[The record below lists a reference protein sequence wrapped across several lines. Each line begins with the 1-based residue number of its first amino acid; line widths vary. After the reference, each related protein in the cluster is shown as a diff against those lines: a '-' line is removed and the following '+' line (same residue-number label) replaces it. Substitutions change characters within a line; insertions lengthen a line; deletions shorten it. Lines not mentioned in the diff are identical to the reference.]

1 MTTTINPGVVV
12 EASGLVRVC
21 CYCVP
26 RARLAELHQA
36 HRCTDGIC
44 QSCHDA
50 MFADVDATHG
60 PVLMVERTV
69 EDVARERRAA

>member
-1 MTTTINPGVVV
+1 
-12 EASGLVRVC
+12 
-21 CYCVP
+21 
-26 RARLAELHQA
+26 
-36 HRCTDGIC
+36 
-44 QSCHDA
+44 